1 MIQPPPHL
9 SPPNMG
15 SVSVFAAL
23 VQDASVAVLTIA
35 GNRLNLSLRN
45 EDVLV
50 TDAGLAFFSFFFF
63 YHLNFGGEIRLH

>member
-50 TDAGLAFFSFFFF
+50 TDAGLAFFSFFSFT
-63 YHLNFGGEIRLH
+63 I

>member
-23 VQDASVAVLTIA
+23 VQDASVAVSTIA
-35 GNRLNLSLRN
+35 GNQLNFRN

-50 TDAGLAFFSFFFF
+50 TDAGLAFFSFLFFLLLF
-63 YHLNFGGEIRLH
+63 EFWGGN

>member
-23 VQDASVAVLTIA
+23 VQDARVAVSTIA
-35 GNRLNLSLRN
+35 GNQLNFRN

-50 TDAGLAFFSFFFF
+50 TDAGLAFFSFLFFLLLF
-63 YHLNFGGEIRLH
+63 EFGGGN

>member
-23 VQDASVAVLTIA
+23 VQDACVAVSTIA
-35 GNRLNLSLRN
+35 ANRLNLLLRN

-50 TDAGLAFFSFFFF
+50 TDAGLAFFSFFLLAFEF
-63 YHLNFGGEIRLH
+63 WGEIRLH